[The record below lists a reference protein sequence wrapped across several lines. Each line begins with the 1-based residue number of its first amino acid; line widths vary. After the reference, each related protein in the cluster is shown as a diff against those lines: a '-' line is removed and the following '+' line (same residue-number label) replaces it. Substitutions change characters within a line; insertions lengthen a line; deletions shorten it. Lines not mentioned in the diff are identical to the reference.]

1 MLKKRIIPVVLLKNG
16 IIVRSKSFNRYQ
28 STGNYLT
35 QIQRYEDWGADEILY
50 INISSDESHLL
61 EDSPKT
67 IGSTSSK
74 SELGKGRKTFA
85 ECVNSVAEVCRIPLT
100 VGGGI
105 RSIEDVANYLKLGA
119 DKIMINT
126 AAHYNLEFIS
136 QIAKQF
142 GSQCIVC
149 GVDVRKENDT
159 WNVYYESGKVK
170 SEISIEEW
178 IKKVQDFG
186 AGELLLHSID
196 RDGLSCGY
204 DLELL
209 KFIEPYCKVPV
220 IALGGVGQFDD
231 IYKLH
236 ASVDGFDYAAANIF
250 HFTEQSLIKMKK
262 HLYEKGMPLRMDKV

>member
-16 IIVRSKSFNRYQ
+16 VIVRSRNFNRHQ

-35 QIQRYEDWGADEILY
+35 QIERYVDWGADEILY
-50 INISSDESHLL
+50 INISSDGSHLL

-74 SELGKGRKTFA
+74 SDLGKGRESFV
-85 ECVNSVAEVCRIPLT
+85 EIVNSVAEVCKIPLT

-105 RSIEDVANYLKLGA
+105 RTIQDVEKYLKLGA

-136 QIAKQF
+136 EVAKKF
-142 GSQCIVC
+142 GSQCVVC
-149 GVDVRKENDT
+149 GIDVRKEDDI
-159 WNVYYESGKVK
+159 WAVYYESGRVK
-170 SEISIEEW
+170 SASSIEDW
-178 IKKVQDFG
+178 VKTVQDFG

-196 RDGLSCGY
+196 RDGFSSGY
-204 DLELL
+204 DIELL
-209 KFIEPYCKVPV
+209 KFLEPYCNVPA

-236 ASVDGFDYAAANIF
+236 LETNGYDYAAANIF
-250 HFTEQSLIKMKK
+250 HFTEQSIIKMKK
-262 HLYEKGMPLRMDKV
+262 HLNEKGIPIRVV